1 MFNFFKEIFTDP
13 IFLSLVKIL
22 FKTAY
27 IWFPILCLLIIWEL
41 WVRYVQALFFA
52 KQKYVLLEIKVPR
65 EVFKSPQAAEFFIN
79 SLHQNGGE
87 GNWYEKYW
95 KGQVRSWFSLEIAS
109 IDGAIHFFVW
119 TKVGHRA
126 VIEANLYSQYPG
138 IEIFETEDYT
148 LPISYNP
155 EVNTVWAT
163 EFDLT
168 KPDVYP
174 IKTYIDYGLEKDPK
188 EEYKIDP
195 ITPLIEFLGGIPRDQ
210 QVWIQ
215 ILVRSH
221 KDEEIDPKT
230 GKSID
235 LRWAK
240 AAQAEIDKIILGAK
254 GEKDKDGKFVPGTG
268 RQLTDLERETI
279 NALGRS
285 VSKKGFDVGIRA
297 VYISPKESFNPSN
310 IGGIIGGI
318 THFNSSLNGF
328 KPARGSSDKYSF
340 FLLAWKDRSAKAKH
354 EEKADLLDKYKRRA
368 YFHKPFKS
376 PHFVLNSEELATL
389 FHFPGGVSVT
399 PTFGRIESKK
409 AEAPSNL
416 PV

>member
-1 MFNFFKEIFTDP
+1 MFNFLKEIFTNP
-13 IFLSLVKIL
+13 IFLTMVKIL
-22 FKTAY
+22 YKTVY
-27 IWFPILCLLIIWEL
+27 IWFPVLCLLVIWEL

-52 KQKYVLLEIKVPR
+52 KQKYILLEIKVPR

-79 SLHQNGGE
+79 SLHQNAGE
-87 GNWYEKYW
+87 KNWYEKYW
-95 KGQVRSWFSLEIAS
+95 KGQVRSWFSLEITS
-109 IDGAIHFFVW
+109 INGAIHFFVW
-119 TKVGHRA
+119 TKAGHKG

-138 IEIFETEDYT
+138 IEIFEAQDYT
-148 LPISYNP
+148 LPIAYNP

-168 KPDVYP
+168 KPDVFP
-174 IKTYIDYGLEKDPK
+174 IKTYIDYELDKNPE

-221 KDEEIDPKT
+221 KDEEFDPKT
-230 GKSID
+230 GKSVD

-240 AAQAEIDKIILGAK
+240 AAQAEIDKIINGAK
-254 GEKDKDGKFVPGTG
+254 GEKDKEGKLIPGTG
-268 RQLTDLERETI
+268 RQLTDIEKETI

-285 VSKKGFDVGIRA
+285 VSKKGFDVGMRA
-297 VYISPKESFNPSN
+297 VYISPKDTFNPSN
-310 IGGIIGGI
+310 IGGIIGSI

-328 KPARGSSDKYSF
+328 KPARGSDDKYSF

-354 EEKADLLDKYKRRA
+354 EEKADLLDKYKKRA
-368 YFHKPFKS
+368 YFHKPLKS

-416 PV
+416 PI